1 MGIIR
6 DALIGIALCEAVNYL
21 LKTQSDGLSDAKGFS
36 KVAIADN
43 SAAGI
48 SQMGILN
55 ERDNLPTEHHAEPA
69 FAAATDP
76 DVPLTGDGS
85 VTDRKDA
92 WSNSL
97 ANDELRAP
105 DS

>member
-6 DALIGIALCEAVNYL
+6 DALIGIALYEAINYL
-21 LKTQSDGLSDAKGFS
+21 LKNQPEGLTP
-36 KVAIADN
+36 
-43 SAAGI
+43 
-48 SQMGILN
+48 
-55 ERDNLPTEHHAEPA
+55 PTRSFNRAVRGTSYATEPA

>member
-6 DALIGIALCEAVNYL
+6 DALIGIALYEAVNYL
-21 LKTQSDGLSDAKGFS
+21 LEKQSEKSS
-36 KVAIADN
+36 
-43 SAAGI
+43 SR
-48 SQMGILN
+48 
-55 ERDNLPTEHHAEPA
+55 ERSVNVRNTEALPTEQYAEPA

-76 DVPLTGDGS
+76 EVPLTGDGS
-85 VTDRKDA
+85 VTNRKDA
-92 WSNSL
+92 WTNSL